1 MPILLPSREEFHWKK
16 YLKDNTVMAKLK
28 ITQVRSSIKTTKSQ
42 KATLESLGLRKMNQT
57 VEHDATPQIVGM
69 VNKLRHMLSVEEVK

>member
-1 MPILLPSREEFHWKK
+1 
-16 YLKDNTVMAKLK
+16 MAKLK